1 MRGVNNEELMY
12 RELSDHAKRY
22 DNKPNIV
29 YVVDN
34 DQAGKE
40 FLDKHLFNNLIT
52 DYKGGDI
59 KYFVSILSKGKE
71 VKDWNDLLKL
81 KKEEHS
87 SRMKDRKYG
96 LKRHI
101 RSYKI
106 KRN

>member
-1 MRGVNNEELMY
+1 MY
-12 RELSDHAKRY
+12 RELSDRAKRY
-22 DNKPNIV
+22 DNTPNIV

-59 KYFVSILSKGKE
+59 KYFVSILPKGKE

-81 KKEEHS
+81 KNGRAFEPDERSKIWSKTAYKKLQNIKELE
-87 SRMKDRKYG
+87 
-96 LKRHI
+96 L
-101 RSYKI
+101 
-106 KRN
+106 